1 MARVRTLLL
10 AATALLLA
18 APVGGIGATSDE
30 QTILDLE
37 QQLSKA
43 SAHNNIATI
52 EGIVGDDYIGIE
64 AIGRIETKAEWLDGI
79 KTEALIVEAEEPS
92 QLKVRLYG
100 NVAVVNGHLS
110 IRDKRDGKVG
120 HHELAFTD
128 VWVKRNGRWQM
139 VNYQGTMM
147 PPRATSK

>member
-1 MARVRTLLL
+1 MARIRTLLL

-18 APVGGIGATSDE
+18 APATMLGATSDE

-37 QQLSKA
+37 RQLSKA
-43 SAHNNIATI
+43 SAHNDIAAI
-52 EGIVGDDYIGIE
+52 KRIVGDDYTGIE
-64 AIGRIETKAEWLDGI
+64 AIGKIETKAEWLDGI

-92 QLKVRLYG
+92 EMKVRMYG

-110 IRDKRDGKVG
+110 VRDQRGGKTG
-120 HHELAFTD
+120 HHEIAFTD
-128 VWVKRNGRWQM
+128 VWVKRDGRWQV

-147 PPRATSK
+147 LPQATSD